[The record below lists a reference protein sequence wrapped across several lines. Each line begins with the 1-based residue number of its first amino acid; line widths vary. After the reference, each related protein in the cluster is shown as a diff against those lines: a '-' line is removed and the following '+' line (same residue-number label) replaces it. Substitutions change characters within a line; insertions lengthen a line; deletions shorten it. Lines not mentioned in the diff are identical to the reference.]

1 MEMKD
6 ARTQAGF
13 TAREA
18 VRALRH
24 TGSRVDK
31 PLYSKME
38 HGLCYPNRQDREA
51 LAELYNTHPDAIA
64 SYNAPA
70 AGVATGAERA
80 ETPSQTKRPGDRHKL
95 SKRISYRISA
105 EQHEK
110 VEQAVKV
117 CGYSTVQSW
126 LTVCTHQ
133 LFAEAAKCVKAST
146 ETLLPPIE
154 PGGEYDPFRKE

>member
-6 ARTQAGF
+6 ARTQAGL

-24 TGSRVDK
+24 TGSRVDT

-64 SYNAPA
+64 SYNAPT

-95 SKRISYRISA
+95 SARISHRVSPDRLY
-105 EQHEK
+105 Q
-110 VEQAVKV
+110 VQTAVKA
-117 CGYSTVQSW
+117 CGYGTVQAW
-126 LTVCTHQ
+126 LDTCMYRLLT
-133 LFAEAAKCVKAST
+133 EAAKRSKAPT
-146 ETLLPPIE
+146 WAPE
-154 PGGEYDPFRKE
+154 RKE